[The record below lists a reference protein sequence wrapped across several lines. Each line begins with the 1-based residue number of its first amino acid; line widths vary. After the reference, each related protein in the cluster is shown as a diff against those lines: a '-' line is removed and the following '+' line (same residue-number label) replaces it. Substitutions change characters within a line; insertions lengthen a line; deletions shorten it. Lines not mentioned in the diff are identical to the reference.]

1 MKIKRVIS
9 IVLLS
14 LFISLFQGVP
24 VANAAGV
31 PTWSNFTSNNPNR
44 TPDGYGCQWEFAPA
58 VAENGSSLTN
68 YLVTLRTGSYT
79 GTIFKEDIPISPA
92 ITSTTLIQLSV
103 DFLSGLG
110 ISQNVTYYYSLRPVN
125 AYSPGGAQHPVGG
138 AAAERKDI
146 GSCPVDRI
154 LSPGTPGTPTVVA
167 GDASATVTIVAP
179 TTGNS
184 PSSYTVTAFNSS
196 GTTAITPDK
205 TCTVTVPATSCTVS
219 GLTNGTAYTFKSTA
233 SNSAGTSSQSAA
245 SLAATPSGTVI
256 PSITNVTS
264 STTNGSYKV
273 GDVIS
278 VQVTFTEAVTV
289 SGTPQLT
296 LETGST
302 DQVLNYASGSG
313 TDTLTFSYTIQAGDT
328 SSDLTYVATDS
339 LALNS
344 GTIKNSA
351 NTDAILTLPAPTA
364 AGSLA
369 ANKSIVVDTTLPT
382 VSSFSSTTADG
393 SYKEG
398 ATINITATLSEVV
411 TTSASITA
419 TLSNGQTVVL
429 THNAVNN
436 TLTGSYAIGAGQSSS
451 DLGVSSYALTSAP
464 VDSAGNVM
472 TSTTMPDGNI
482 SGTRAIVVDTSAPT
496 ASLTAATVIGSGN
509 ATVQSSE
516 AGTAYLVKST
526 VNVTSLASITGAAD
540 SLWNSVSVTASTN
553 TNLSVSGLDLGEYVL
568 YVTDAAGNLSAVS
581 TNTVTVSMGAPSTPD
596 LNSSSDLGSS
606 STDNQTADDTPT
618 IDLTGLTTG
627 AVVTVTATP
636 SSGSAVTCSFT
647 ATSGS
652 GSCTFSSLANQTYS
666 FKASQTLS
674 GVTSSD
680 SSNLSGVVIY
690 KTTLTPTVTLDLNTL
705 DDLGSSSTDNITSA
719 TTLRITSSSGGVSY
733 TTSGG
738 SGSNSNC
745 TSGCSFGTF
754 SSGVITFTGSPT
766 TDTYGNT
773 ATPTLQVTVNTSSP
787 TLSSVSASSVA
798 GTTAN
803 LNFTSNQEGTYFYLV
818 LAASDPAPDAA
829 TIIAQGASVQKGTSS
844 ALASTNTVGISGL
857 SESTAYKTYLVVR
870 HPAGGV
876 SAVSNVAMTTTI
888 AVPSVPDLAAESD
901 LGSSSTDNS
910 TADNTPTF
918 DLSGLTSGAS
928 VTVTATPST
937 GSPVTCTFT
946 ASGSTGSCT
955 FSALTN
961 GTYSV
966 KVKQR
971 VGDVDSADSVA
982 LTGLVINSQS
992 ISTPATPDLTS
1003 GSDLGSSATDNVTND
1018 DTPTISVSGTF
1029 TGTAVV
1035 TATKAGSSDVT
1046 CTIVSGSCTLGTLAD
1061 GTWSLTV
1068 TDSTAAGST
1077 ATSSALSLTIDTGRP
1092 TAALTTGT
1100 IFASGNASVQS
1111 SELGT
1116 AYLVRNSVIVSDLA
1130 SITSQAGNVWNTV
1143 SIAAVNTATN
1153 LPATG
1158 LTAGTYLLYTVDAA
1172 GNLSLVS
1179 AQSVVVAV
1187 ETPGAPGQPTV
1198 VAGDTQAT
1206 ITVVAPTSGDAPTS
1220 YTIQASDSSGVL
1232 AGKTCTV
1239 TGASGSC
1246 VVSGLTNGTAYTF
1259 TSTATNTGGTSSA
1272 SSSSASAT
1280 PTDTPVAPQVSAT
1293 SAPTGTLVN
1302 GNTLTSAVTFTGTP
1316 TPTPAYTWQRCTSSS
1331 ELSTCVAISGATSA
1345 TYALTDADAG
1355 KFIRTVVT
1363 ATNGT
1368 GSIVGTS
1375 AVTTAIAA
1383 IAAGAPT
1390 SLSAAASDGAAIIS
1404 FTPGNTGGATITNY
1418 KYSTDG
1424 TNYIALNPADA
1435 SSPVTISGL
1444 TNGTAYT
1451 IYLKAV
1457 NSAGDSVGSSSVSVT
1472 PVDNVSPTLSGA
1484 VLAANGTTLTLT
1496 FSEALNATTA
1506 AASAYVVTANGV
1518 AVTVSSAV
1526 VSESTVVLT
1535 LATAVDQGRTVLVS
1549 YTDPTS
1555 SNDSSAVQDS
1565 TGNDT
1570 ATFTSQSVTNNST
1583 NITVPGRPGTATAVA
1598 GNAQATVTVSAPTTG
1613 GTPTSYTVT
1622 ASPGS
1627 ATCTVTGASGSC
1639 TVTGLTNGTAYTF
1652 TSSATNISGT
1662 SVDTSTASS
1671 AITPSAPVAPV
1682 GPSAPAPE
1690 PEPVCEAACIAAQ
1703 AAAAK
1708 AAADKV
1714 IADRVAAEAK
1724 VVAEKIAS
1732 DTAAKVVADKV
1743 VVDKSAAEAAA
1754 KTAIDKATAAAV
1766 AKATAEA
1773 AAGQAAAIAK
1783 AAADAQAT
1791 AVVAAANAAAALRSA
1806 TTSAASRA
1814 AATAKANRAATTAS
1828 NTVQAA
1834 AAAAKV
1840 AATARAAAS
1849 NASKQVDIA
1858 LGALNSK
1865 TAAAT
1870 TAAQANAIAAAAKA
1884 AANKAAKVAADQ
1896 ARAAKVASNNANREA
1911 SAVAARIATEQKEAA
1926 DAATQAKIA
1935 TDAVLRATE
1944 EMIAAATDAQ
1954 RSAEAVV
1961 KALEEKIAL
1970 AEASVKAKD
1979 ITERAAID
1987 KKIEEVTVKVAEAQ
2001 RVADAA
2007 NARAEATVTAQ
2018 EKAQTAATAA
2028 AQEAQVQ
2035 AAEAVAVRDESTT
2048 KTAVASKAAADA
2060 SLAAKVAT
2068 AAKAAAAKVP
2078 AKAVIAAKP
2087 GNSSKKNSATA
2098 TISGLKPG
2106 QKVKVTVN
2114 VKGK

>member
-1 MKIKRVIS
+1 MKIKRIIS
-9 IVLLS
+9 IILVSLS
-14 LFISLFQGVP
+14 VSLFQAMP
-24 VANAAGV
+24 TANAAPGYIGNANQNSTNYFNTVCDMTSRTAIIKFNGDTAKSYEWAAMSDDTDQDFRNYIGGV
-31 PTWSNFTSNNPNR
+31 SGYNTLKTSPINYALSLTWTPVTASTTIMASYASPVVIEFPLPEIFNPKWSTFYVR
-44 TPDGYGCQWEFAPA
+44 EVEGTTEGVASFMASCKYPDFAP
-58 VAENGSSLTN
+58 G
-68 YLVTLRTGSYT
+68 
-79 GTIFKEDIPISPA
+79 
-92 ITSTTLIQLSV
+92 
-103 DFLSGLG
+103 
-110 ISQNVTYYYSLRPVN
+110 
-125 AYSPGGAQHPVGG
+125 SPGQPTVSAGEGQVTVTIAPPSSG
-138 AAAERKDI
+138 
-146 GSCPVDRI
+146 
-154 LSPGTPGTPTVVA
+154 GTPT
-167 GDASATVTIVAP
+167 
-179 TTGNS
+179 
-184 PSSYTVTAFNSS
+184 SYTVSASPQVGGVT
-196 GTTAITPDK
+196 K
-205 TCTVTVPATSCTVS
+205 TCTVTGSSGSCNVT
-219 GLTNGTAYTFKSTA
+219 GLTNGVAYTFTSTATNSGGTSSASTA
-233 SNSAGTSSQSAA
+233 SLS
-245 SLAATPSGTVI
+245 ATPIDSTA
-256 PSITNVTS
+256 PTVTS
-264 STTNGSYKV
+264 VSSSTSNGSYKV
-273 GDVIS
+273 GSSI
-278 VQVTFTEAVTV
+278 AVTV
-289 SGTPQLT
+289 IFSEAVIVTGTPQLN

-302 DQVLNYASGSG
+302 DQIVNYTSGSG
-313 TDTLTFSYTIQAGDT
+313 TNTLTFNYVVQAGDV
-328 SSDLTYVATDS
+328 SSDLDYFSTTA
-339 LALNS
+339 LALNGGAIKDAAAFDAVLTLASPGSS
-344 GTIKNSA
+344 GSIA
-351 NTDAILTLPAPTA
+351 NTKAI
-364 AGSLA
+364 
-369 ANKSIVVDTTLPT
+369 IVDTT
-382 VSSFSSTTADG
+382 V
-393 SYKEG
+393 
-398 ATINITATLSEVV
+398 
-411 TTSASITA
+411 
-419 TLSNGQTVVL
+419 
-429 THNAVNN
+429 
-436 TLTGSYAIGAGQSSS
+436 
-451 DLGVSSYALTSAP
+451 
-464 VDSAGNVM
+464 
-472 TSTTMPDGNI
+472 
-482 SGTRAIVVDTSAPT
+482 PT

-526 VNVTSLASITGAAD
+526 VSVTSLASITGAAD

-568 YVTDAAGNLSAVS
+568 YTADAAGNLSAVS
-581 TNTVTVSMGAPSTPD
+581 SNTVTVSMGAPSTPD
-596 LNSSSDLGSS
+596 LNSSSDLGTS

-618 IDLTGLTTG
+618 MNLTGLSTG
-627 AVVTVTATP
+627 AIVTVTATP
-636 SSGSAVTCSFT
+636 AAGSPVICTFT

-652 GSCTFSSLANQTYS
+652 GSCTFSSLANETYA

-680 SSNLSGVVIY
+680 SSNLSSVVIY
-690 KTTLTPTVTLDLNTL
+690 KTTLTPTVTLDLIDA
-705 DDLGSSSTDNITSA
+705 DDLGSSSTDNITSS
-719 TTLRITSSSGGVSY
+719 TTLRVKSSSGGVSY
-733 TTSGG
+733 SFSGG
-738 SGSNSNC
+738 NGNNSSC
-745 TSGCSFGTF
+745 TGTFGCSFGGF

-766 TDTYGNT
+766 TDTYGNS
-773 ATPTLQVTVNTSSP
+773 ATPTLLVTVNTGAP
-787 TLSSVSASSVA
+787 TLSSVTASSVA

-818 LAASDPAPDAA
+818 LAASATAPDAA
-829 TIIAQGASVQKGTSS
+829 TIIAQGTSVTKGTSS
-844 ALASTNTVGISGL
+844 ALASANTVAISGL
-857 SESTAYKTYLVVR
+857 SESTAYKTYLVIR
-870 HPAGGV
+870 HPAGGT

-888 AVPSVPDLAAESD
+888 AVPSVPDLAAGSD
-901 LGSSSTDNS
+901 IGSSSTDNS
-910 TADNTPTF
+910 TADNTPTV

-937 GSPVTCTFT
+937 GSPVTCIFT
-946 ASGSTGSCT
+946 ASGPTGSCT

-966 KVKQR
+966 KVKQT
-971 VGDVDSADSVA
+971 VGGVDSADSVA
-982 LTGLVINSQS
+982 LTGLVINAQI

-1068 TDSTAAGST
+1068 TDSTVAGST

-1116 AYLVRNSVIVSDLA
+1116 AYLVRNSVTVSDLA
-1130 SITSQAGNVWNTV
+1130 SITSQAGSVWNTV

-1179 AQSVVVAV
+1179 SQSVVIAI
-1187 ETPGAPGQPTV
+1187 ETPGAPGLPTV

-1206 ITVVAPTSGDAPTS
+1206 ITVVEPTSGDAPTS

-1293 SAPTGTLVN
+1293 TAPTGTLVN

-1316 TPTPAYTWQRCTSSS
+1316 TPTRTYIWQRCTSASD
-1331 ELSTCVAISGATSA
+1331 LSTCVAISGATSA

-1355 KFIRTVVT
+1355 KFVRSVVT

-1375 AVTTAIAA
+1375 TVTTTIAA
-1383 IAAGAPT
+1383 IAASAPT

-1404 FTPGNTGGATITNY
+1404 FTAGNTGGAAITNY

-1424 TNYIALNPADA
+1424 TNYIALNPVDA
-1435 SSPVTISGL
+1435 SSPVTIPGL

-1457 NSAGDSVGSSSVSVT
+1457 NSAGDSVASSSVSVT
-1472 PVDNVSPTLSGA
+1472 PVDNVSPTLNGA

-1506 AASAYVVTANGV
+1506 AASAYAVTANGG
-1518 AVTVSSAV
+1518 AITVSSAV
-1526 VSESTVVLT
+1526 VSGSTVVLT

-1565 TGNDT
+1565 AGNDT

-1652 TSSATNISGT
+1652 TSSAINISGT
-1662 SVDTSTASS
+1662 SVETSTASS
-1671 AITPSAPVAPV
+1671 AVTPSAPAAPV

-1714 IADRVAAEAK
+1714 IADRIAAEAK

-1754 KTAIDKATAAAV
+1754 KTALDKAAAAAV
-1766 AKATAEA
+1766 AKAA
-1773 AAGQAAAIAK
+1773 ADAAVAQAAVIAK
-1783 AAADAQAT
+1783 AAADAQAA
-1791 AVVAAANAAAALRSA
+1791 AVVAAANAAAALKSA
-1806 TTSAASRA
+1806 TTSAATKA
-1814 AATAKANRAATTAS
+1814 AATATAAKAATTAA

-1840 AATARAAAS
+1840 AATARTTAS

-1884 AANKAAKVAADQ
+1884 AANEAAKVAADQ
-1896 ARAAKVASNNANREA
+1896 ATAAKTASNNANREA
-1911 SAVAARIATEQKEAA
+1911 SAVAARIETEQKEAA
-1926 DAATQAKIA
+1926 TAASEAKVA
-1935 TDAVLRATE
+1935 TDAALKATE
-1944 EMIAAATDAQ
+1944 EKIAAITDAQ
-1954 RSAEAVV
+1954 KSAEAVV

-1979 ITERAAID
+1979 MTERAAID
-1987 KKIEEVTVKVAEAQ
+1987 KKIAEVTVKVTEAQ
-2001 RVADAA
+2001 TIANTANAKADAA
-2007 NARAEATVTAQ
+2007 TVAQ
-2018 EKAQTAATAA
+2018 ESAQAVATTAAQNAA
-2028 AQEAQVQ
+2028 TQ
-2035 AAEAVAVRDESTT
+2035 AAEAVAVKAESIA
-2048 KTAVASKAAADA
+2048 KTAVATKAAADA
-2060 SLAAKVAT
+2060 SLAAKIAT
-2068 AAKAAAAKVP
+2068 AAVAAAAKVP
-2078 AKAVIAAKP
+2078 SKAVI
-2087 GNSSKKNSATA
+2087 SSKPSTSTNKNSAKA

>member
-1 MKIKRVIS
+1 MKRIIS
-9 IVLLS
+9 VVLLS
-14 LFISLFQGVP
+14 LFASLFQSMP
-24 VANAAGV
+24 NAAAAPGFIG
-31 PTWSNFTSNNPNR
+31 NANQTS
-44 TPDGYGCQWEFAPA
+44 
-58 VAENGSSLTN
+58 TN
-68 YLVTLRTGSYT
+68 YFNTVCNMTSRTAIIKFNGDTAKSYEWAAMSHPT
-79 GTIFKEDIPISPA
+79 FESY
-92 ITSTTLIQLSV
+92 STYLAT
-103 DFLSGLG
+103 
-110 ISQNVTYYYSLRPVN
+110 N
-125 AYSPGGAQHPVGG
+125 
-138 AAAERKDI
+138 
-146 GSCPVDRI
+146 
-154 LSPGTPGTPTVVA
+154 TPGYNTL
-167 GDASATVTIVAP
+167 
-179 TTGNS
+179 
-184 PSSYTVTAFNSS
+184 
-196 GTTAITPDK
+196 K
-205 TCTVTVPATSCTVS
+205 TEYVS
-219 GLTNGTAYTFKSTA
+219 GLTWTPVTAVTTIMASYASPVVIEFPLPDIFDPNWSAFYVREVEGATKGIASWMATCKYLAVAPDAPGQPTVSAGDGQVTVTVVAPTSGGSPTSYTVIASPQVGGVTRTCTVAGSSGSCTVTGLTNGVAYTFSSTATNSGGTSGASTA
-233 SNSAGTSSQSAA
+233 SLS
-245 SLAATPSGTVI
+245 ATPIDSTA
-256 PSITNVTS
+256 PTVTS
-264 STTNGSYKV
+264 VSSSSSNGSYKV
-273 GDVIS
+273 GSTI
-278 VQVTFTEAVTV
+278 AVTV
-289 SGTPQLT
+289 IFSEAVIVTGTPQLN

-302 DQVLNYASGSG
+302 DQIVNYTSGSG
-313 TDTLTFSYTIQAGDT
+313 TNTLTFNYVVQAGDV
-328 SSDLTYVATDS
+328 SSDLDYFSTS
-339 LALNS
+339 ALTLNG
-344 GTIKNSA
+344 GTIKDVA
-351 NTDAILTLPAPTA
+351 AFDAVLTLASPGTT
-364 AGSLA
+364 GSI
-369 ANKSIVVDTTLPT
+369 ANAKAINVDTT
-382 VSSFSSTTADG
+382 V
-393 SYKEG
+393 
-398 ATINITATLSEVV
+398 
-411 TTSASITA
+411 
-419 TLSNGQTVVL
+419 
-429 THNAVNN
+429 
-436 TLTGSYAIGAGQSSS
+436 
-451 DLGVSSYALTSAP
+451 
-464 VDSAGNVM
+464 
-472 TSTTMPDGNI
+472 
-482 SGTRAIVVDTSAPT
+482 PT

-526 VNVTSLASITGAAD
+526 VSVTSLASITGAAD

-568 YVTDAAGNLSAVS
+568 YVADAAGNLSAVS
-581 TNTVTVSMGAPSTPD
+581 SNTVTVSMVAPSTPD

-652 GSCTFSSLANQTYS
+652 GSCTFSPALANGTYT

-680 SSNLSGVVIY
+680 SSNLSSVVIY
-690 KTTLTPTVTLDLNTL
+690 KTTLTPSVTLDLIDA

-719 TTLRITSSSGGVSY
+719 TTLRVKSSSGGISY
-733 TTSGG
+733 TYSGG
-738 SGSNSNC
+738 NGNSSSC
-745 TSGCSFGTF
+745 TGTFGCSFGTF
-754 SSGVITFTGSPT
+754 TSGVITFTGAQES
-766 TDTYGNT
+766 DTFGNT
-773 ATPTLQVTVNTSSP
+773 ATPTLQVTVNTGAP
-787 TLSSVSASSVA
+787 TLSSVSASSVT

-803 LNFTSNQEGTYFYLV
+803 LNFTSNQTGTYFYLV
-818 LAASDPAPDAA
+818 LAAATTAPDAA
-829 TIIAQGASVQKGTSS
+829 TIIAQGDSVAEGSSS
-844 ALASTNTVGISGL
+844 ASASTNTVAISGL

-870 HPAGGV
+870 HPAGGI
-876 SAVSNVAMTTTI
+876 SAVSEVAITTTI
-888 AVPSVPDLAAESD
+888 AVPSVPDLAAGSD

-928 VTVTATPST
+928 VTVTATPLT

-966 KVKQR
+966 KVKQT
-971 VGDVDSADSVA
+971 VGGVDSADSVA

-1003 GSDLGSSATDNVTND
+1003 ESDLGNSSTDNVTKD

-1068 TDSTAAGST
+1068 TDSTVAGST
-1077 ATSSALSLTIDTGRP
+1077 ATSLALSLTIDTGRP

-1111 SELGT
+1111 SELGS
-1116 AYLVRNSVIVSDLA
+1116 AYLVRNSVTVSDLA

-1259 TSTATNTGGTSSA
+1259 TSTATNTAGTSSA

-1331 ELSTCVAISGATSA
+1331 DLSTCVAISGATSA

-1404 FTPGNTGGATITNY
+1404 FTAGNTGGATITNY

-1457 NSAGDSVGSSSVSVT
+1457 NSAGDSVASSSVSVT

-1526 VSESTVVLT
+1526 VSGSTVVLT

-1708 AAADKV
+1708 AAVAQAAAAKAAADKV
-1714 IADRVAAEAK
+1714 IADRVAAEAKVVADRVAAEAK

-1783 AAADAQAT
+1783 AAADAQA
-1791 AVVAAANAAAALRSA
+1791 AAAVAAANAAAALRSA

-1840 AATARAAAS
+1840 AATTRATAS

-1884 AANKAAKVAADQ
+1884 AANEAAKVAADQ

-1987 KKIEEVTVKVAEAQ
+1987 KVIEEVTVKVAEAQ

-2018 EKAQTAATAA
+2018 ERAQTAATAA

-2035 AAEAVAVRDESTT
+2035 AAEAVAVKDESTT

>member
-1 MKIKRVIS
+1 MKVNTARPKIVSIIVTTLIS
-9 IVLLS
+9 GLLVS
-14 LFISLFQGVP
+14 IP
-24 VANAAGV
+24 VAANAAVAPGQ
-31 PTWSNFTSNNPNR
+31 PAFSGATCYGRYDIWNFTMTSTDPVTGFKYAFTDNLTSTAPTTLYDFTGTSTQSGNSFTIRFDYSHFVARGIGHAQPVRPWIQGISTSASDSSTATGVVNNN
-44 TPDGYGCQWEFAPA
+44 
-58 VAENGSSLTN
+58 SSLACTTDFVAPVLSSTSARLTSN
-68 YLVTLRTGSYT
+68 TGASLTFTSDDPGQWTHYYLVYESTTAAPTAETIVAQGASSPTIAKGTL
-79 GTIFKEDIPISPA
+79 
-92 ITSTTLIQLSV
+92 TSTTASRSASI
-103 DFLSGLG
+103 SGLTAGKGYTAYVVARDYAENTSTVSAIEIKIGTPDLTTASDLG
-110 ISQNVTYYYSLRPVN
+110 ISNSDNLTTDN
-125 AYSPGGAQHPVGG
+125 
-138 AAAERKDI
+138 
-146 GSCPVDRI
+146 
-154 LSPGTPGTPTVVA
+154 TPTF
-167 GDASATVTIVAP
+167 S
-179 TTGNS
+179 
-184 PSSYTVTAFNSS
+184 
-196 GTTAITPDK
+196 
-205 TCTVTVPATSCTVS
+205 VPATIS
-219 GLTNGTAYTFKSTA
+219 GGGT
-233 SNSAGTSSQSAA
+233 
-245 SLAATPSGTVI
+245 
-256 PSITNVTS
+256 
-264 STTNGSYKV
+264 
-273 GDVIS
+273 
-278 VQVTFTEAVTV
+278 
-289 SGTPQLT
+289 
-296 LETGST
+296 
-302 DQVLNYASGSG
+302 
-313 TDTLTFSYTIQAGDT
+313 
-328 SSDLTYVATDS
+328 
-339 LALNS
+339 
-344 GTIKNSA
+344 
-351 NTDAILTLPAPTA
+351 
-364 AGSLA
+364 
-369 ANKSIVVDTTLPT
+369 
-382 VSSFSSTTADG
+382 
-393 SYKEG
+393 
-398 ATINITATLSEVV
+398 ITATKAGSSNVICTLSSLSCTLGTLEDG
-411 TTSASITA
+411 TWSITVTDSSATSNSLSVTIDTAAPSA
-419 TLSNGQTVVL
+419 TLT
-429 THNAVNN
+429 AA
-436 TLTGSYAIGAGQSSS
+436 TLTGSA
-451 DLGVSSYALTSAP
+451 
-464 VDSAGNVM
+464 
-472 TSTTMPDGNI
+472 
-482 SGTRAIVVDTSAPT
+482 
-496 ASLTAATVIGSGN
+496 N

-526 VNVTSLASITGAAD
+526 VNVTSRSSITSSSGT
-540 SLWNSVSVTASTN
+540 LWNSVSVTAGTA
-553 TNLSVSGLDLGEYVL
+553 TNLSVEGLELGEYYL
-568 YVTDAAGNLSAVS
+568 YTIDATGNLSARS
-581 TNTVTVSMGAPSTPD
+581 TSAVTVSMGAPSTPD
-596 LNSSSDLGSS
+596 LNTSSDLGTSN
-606 STDNQTADDTPT
+606 TDNQTADDTPT
-618 IDLTGLTTG
+618 FDFTGLTTS

-636 SSGSAVTCSFT
+636 SSGSPTTCAFT

-652 GSCTFSSLANQTYS
+652 GSCTFSPALANGTYS
-666 FKASQTLS
+666 VKASQTL
-674 GVTSSD
+674 GATTSSESLALAD
-680 SSNLSGVVIY
+680 VVIY
-690 KTTLTPTVTLDLNTL
+690 RTNVITGNTLTLNSA
-705 DDLGSSSTDNITSA
+705 DDTGSSASDYLTSA
-719 TTLRITSSSGGVSY
+719 TTLRVTSTTGGVTAVASTGGSSSS
-733 TTSGG
+733 SP
-738 SGSNSNC
+738 C
-745 TSGCSFGTF
+745 TSGCSFGTY
-754 SSGVITFTGSPT
+754 SSGTIVTFTSSSGSS
-766 TDTYGNT
+766 DSFGN
-773 ATPTLQVTVNTSSP
+773 PRLIVTINTSSP
-787 TLSSVSASSVA
+787 TLSNVGASSVTGA
-798 GTTAN
+798 TAN

-818 LAASDPAPDAA
+818 LAASASAPNAA
-829 TIIAQGASVQKGTSS
+829 TIIAQGDSVTKGTSS
-844 ALASTNTVGISGL
+844 ALASANTVAISGL

-870 HPAGGV
+870 HPAGGI
-876 SAVSNVAMTTTI
+876 SAVSEVSMTTTI
-888 AVPSVPDLAAESD
+888 AVPSVPDLAAGSD
-901 LGSSSTDNS
+901 LGSSSTDNT

-937 GSPVTCTFT
+937 GDPVTCTFT

-971 VGDVDSADSVA
+971 VGGVDSADSA
-982 LTGLVINSQS
+982 LLTGLVINSQN
-992 ISTPATPDLTS
+992 IATPATPDLTS
-1003 GSDLGSSATDNVTND
+1003 ESDLGNSSTDNVTKD

-1035 TATKAGSSDVT
+1035 TATKAGSANVT

-1068 TDSTAAGST
+1068 TDSTMAGSA
-1077 ATSSALSLTIDTGRP
+1077 ATSSALSVTIDTGRP
-1092 TAALTTGT
+1092 TAALTTGS

-1116 AYLVRNSVIVSDLA
+1116 AYLVRNSVTVSDLT
-1130 SITSQAGNVWNTV
+1130 SITSQAGSLWNTA
-1143 SIAAVNTATN
+1143 SITAVNTATN

-1179 AQSVVVAV
+1179 TQSVAIAV
-1187 ETPGAPGQPTV
+1187 ETPGTPGQPTV

-1246 VVSGLTNGTAYTF
+1246 VVSGLTNGTSYTF

-1293 SAPTGTLVN
+1293 TAPTGTLVN

-1316 TPTPAYTWQRCTSSS
+1316 TPTPAYTWQRCTSASD
-1331 ELSTCVAISGATSA
+1331 LSTCVAISGATSA
-1345 TYALTDADAG
+1345 TYTLTDADAG
-1355 KFIRTVVT
+1355 KFIRSVVT

-1383 IAAGAPT
+1383 IAASVPT

-1404 FTPGNTGGATITNY
+1404 FTAGNTGGAAITNY
-1418 KYSTDG
+1418 KYSIDG
-1424 TNYIALNPADA
+1424 TSYTALNPADA
-1435 SSPVTISGL
+1435 LSPVTIPGL

-1457 NSAGDSVGSSSVSVT
+1457 NSAGDSVASSSVSVT

-1506 AASAYVVTANGV
+1506 AASAYAVTANGGV
-1518 AVTVSSAV
+1518 VTVSSAV
-1526 VSESTVVLT
+1526 VSGSTVVLT

-1565 TGNDT
+1565 AGNDI

-1671 AITPSAPVAPV
+1671 AVTPSAPAAPV

-1703 AAAAK
+1703 AAAVK

-1724 VVAEKIAS
+1724 VVAEKVAS

-1754 KTAIDKATAAAV
+1754 KTAVDKAAAAAV
-1766 AKATAEA
+1766 AKAAADA
-1773 AAGQAAAIAK
+1773 AAVQAAVVAK
-1783 AAADAQAT
+1783 AAADAQTA
-1791 AVVAAANAAAALRSA
+1791 AVVAAANAAAALKSA
-1806 TTSAASRA
+1806 TTSAATKA
-1814 AATAKANRAATTAS
+1814 AATATAAKAATTAA

-1840 AATARAAAS
+1840 AATAKSTAS

-1870 TAAQANAIAAAAKA
+1870 SAAQANAIAAAAKA
-1884 AANKAAKVAADQ
+1884 AANEAAKVAADQ
-1896 ARAAKVASNNANREA
+1896 ATAAKTASNNANREA

-1926 DAATQAKIA
+1926 TAASEAKVA
-1935 TDAVLRATE
+1935 TDAALKASE
-1944 EMIAAATDAQ
+1944 EKIAAATDAQ
-1954 RSAEAVV
+1954 KSAEAVV

-1979 ITERAAID
+1979 MTERAAID

-2007 NARAEATVTAQ
+2007 NIRAEASVVAEERAQ
-2018 EKAQTAATAA
+2018 VAATAA
-2028 AQEAQVQ
+2028 AQQAQVQ
-2035 AAEAVAVRDESTT
+2035 AAEAVAVRAESTT
-2048 KTAVASKAAADA
+2048 KTAVATKAAADA

-2078 AKAVIAAKP
+2078 ARAVIAAKP
-2087 GNSSKKNSATA
+2087 STSANENSATA

>member
-1 MKIKRVIS
+1 MKIKRIIS

-14 LFISLFQGVP
+14 LFASLFQGIQL
-24 VANAAGV
+24 AYAAGV
-31 PTWSNFTSNNPNR
+31 PTWGNITSNTPNR
-44 TPDGYGCQWEFAPA
+44 SPDGFGCQWQFLPA
-58 VAENGSSLTN
+58 VTENGSSLTN
-68 YLVTLRTGSYT
+68 YRVTIRTGSET
-79 GTIFKEDIPISPA
+79 GPIFNLKEDMPITPA
-92 ITSTTLIQLSV
+92 QTSTTLVVLDRNFFSSFGAVVGTRYYFSV
-103 DFLSGLG
+103 K
-110 ISQNVTYYYSLRPVN
+110 PVN
-125 AYSPGGAQHPVGG
+125 AFG
-138 AAAERKDI
+138 AAADSKII
-146 GSCPVDRI
+146 GNCDVTS
-154 LSPGTPGTPTVVA
+154 LSTPGTPGTPTVVA

-179 TTGNS
+179 TTGND
-184 PSSYTVTAFNSS
+184 PSSYTVSAFNSA

-219 GLTNGTAYTFKSTA
+219 GLTNGTTYTFKSTA

-245 SLAATPSGTVI
+245 SLAVTPSGTVI

-278 VQVTFTEAVTV
+278 VQVIFTEAVTV
-289 SGTPQLT
+289 LGTPQLT

-302 DQVLNYASGSG
+302 DRVLSYASGSG

-351 NTDAILTLPAPTA
+351 STDAILTLPSPTA

-369 ANKSIVVDTTLPT
+369 ANKSIVVDSTLPT

-429 THNAVNN
+429 THNSVNN
-436 TLTGSYAIGAGQSSS
+436 TLTGSYTIGAGQSSS
-451 DLGVSSYALTSAP
+451 DLGVSSYVLTSAP

-472 TSTTMPDGNI
+472 TSTTMPAGNI

-526 VNVTSLASITGAAD
+526 VSVTSLASITGAVD
-540 SLWNSVSVTASTN
+540 SLWNSVSVTASSN

-581 TNTVTVSMGAPSTPD
+581 SNTVTVSMGAPSTPD

-636 SSGSAVTCSFT
+636 SSGSPVTCSFT

-652 GSCTFSSLANQTYS
+652 GSCTFSPALGNGTYA
-666 FKASQTLS
+666 FKASQSLS

-680 SSNLSGVVIY
+680 SSNLSSVVIY

-754 SSGVITFTGSPT
+754 SSGVITFTGSAT
-766 TDTYGNT
+766 TDTYGNS
-773 ATPTLQVTVNTSSP
+773 ATPTLQVTVNTGTP

-818 LAASDPAPDAA
+818 LAASATAPDAA
-829 TIIAQGASVQKGTSS
+829 TIIAQGTSVTKGTSS
-844 ALASTNTVGISGL
+844 ALASTNIVAISGL

-870 HPAGGV
+870 HPAGGT

-888 AVPSVPDLAAESD
+888 AVPSVPDLAAGSD

-966 KVKQR
+966 KVKQT
-971 VGDVDSADSVA
+971 VGGVDSADSVA
-982 LTGLVINSQS
+982 LTGLVINAQI

-1068 TDSTAAGST
+1068 TDSTVAGST

-1116 AYLVRNSVIVSDLA
+1116 AYLVRNSVTVSDLA
-1130 SITSQAGNVWNTV
+1130 SITSQAGSVWNTV

-1179 AQSVVVAV
+1179 SQSVVIAI
-1187 ETPGAPGQPTV
+1187 ETPGAPGLPTV

-1206 ITVVAPTSGDAPTS
+1206 ITVVEPTSGDAPTS

-1293 SAPTGTLVN
+1293 TAPTGTLVN

-1316 TPTPAYTWQRCTSSS
+1316 TPTRTYIWQRCTSASD
-1331 ELSTCVAISGATSA
+1331 LSTCVAISGAT
-1345 TYALTDADAG
+1345 
-1355 KFIRTVVT
+1355 
-1363 ATNGT
+1363 
-1368 GSIVGTS
+1368 
-1375 AVTTAIAA
+1375 
-1383 IAAGAPT
+1383 
-1390 SLSAAASDGAAIIS
+1390 
-1404 FTPGNTGGATITNY
+1404 
-1418 KYSTDG
+1418 
-1424 TNYIALNPADA
+1424 
-1435 SSPVTISGL
+1435 
-1444 TNGTAYT
+1444 
-1451 IYLKAV
+1451 
-1457 NSAGDSVGSSSVSVT
+1457 
-1472 PVDNVSPTLSGA
+1472 
-1484 VLAANGTTLTLT
+1484 
-1496 FSEALNATTA
+1496 
-1506 AASAYVVTANGV
+1506 
-1518 AVTVSSAV
+1518 
-1526 VSESTVVLT
+1526 
-1535 LATAVDQGRTVLVS
+1535 
-1549 YTDPTS
+1549 
-1555 SNDSSAVQDS
+1555 
-1565 TGNDT
+1565 
-1570 ATFTSQSVTNNST
+1570 
-1583 NITVPGRPGTATAVA
+1583 
-1598 GNAQATVTVSAPTTG
+1598 
-1613 GTPTSYTVT
+1613 
-1622 ASPGS
+1622 
-1627 ATCTVTGASGSC
+1627 
-1639 TVTGLTNGTAYTF
+1639 
-1652 TSSATNISGT
+1652 
-1662 SVDTSTASS
+1662 
-1671 AITPSAPVAPV
+1671 
-1682 GPSAPAPE
+1682 
-1690 PEPVCEAACIAAQ
+1690 
-1703 AAAAK
+1703 
-1708 AAADKV
+1708 
-1714 IADRVAAEAK
+1714 
-1724 VVAEKIAS
+1724 
-1732 DTAAKVVADKV
+1732 
-1743 VVDKSAAEAAA
+1743 
-1754 KTAIDKATAAAV
+1754 
-1766 AKATAEA
+1766 
-1773 AAGQAAAIAK
+1773 
-1783 AAADAQAT
+1783 
-1791 AVVAAANAAAALRSA
+1791 
-1806 TTSAASRA
+1806 
-1814 AATAKANRAATTAS
+1814 
-1828 NTVQAA
+1828 
-1834 AAAAKV
+1834 
-1840 AATARAAAS
+1840 
-1849 NASKQVDIA
+1849 
-1858 LGALNSK
+1858 
-1865 TAAAT
+1865 
-1870 TAAQANAIAAAAKA
+1870 
-1884 AANKAAKVAADQ
+1884 
-1896 ARAAKVASNNANREA
+1896 
-1911 SAVAARIATEQKEAA
+1911 
-1926 DAATQAKIA
+1926 
-1935 TDAVLRATE
+1935 
-1944 EMIAAATDAQ
+1944 
-1954 RSAEAVV
+1954 
-1961 KALEEKIAL
+1961 
-1970 AEASVKAKD
+1970 
-1979 ITERAAID
+1979 
-1987 KKIEEVTVKVAEAQ
+1987 
-2001 RVADAA
+2001 
-2007 NARAEATVTAQ
+2007 
-2018 EKAQTAATAA
+2018 
-2028 AQEAQVQ
+2028 
-2035 AAEAVAVRDESTT
+2035 
-2048 KTAVASKAAADA
+2048 
-2060 SLAAKVAT
+2060 
-2068 AAKAAAAKVP
+2068 
-2078 AKAVIAAKP
+2078 
-2087 GNSSKKNSATA
+2087 
-2098 TISGLKPG
+2098 
-2106 QKVKVTVN
+2106 
-2114 VKGK
+2114 